1 MAALIRITPKIG
13 KLKILAVK
21 APDPETEDL
30 FLISLNHAIERL
42 RELVAKLFQNQDAEL
57 ALANLNLDTGAAISP
72 GTSKTVDAA
81 YAELLSRLV
90 RGPVTP
96 PEAVRRTSFSITRI
110 PTTHQHKDT
119 PKNGARYSAIWLR
132 SGAQAPDV

>member
-57 ALANLNLDTGAAISP
+57 ALANLNLDTGAAVSP

-96 PEAVRRTSFSITRI
+96 PEAVRRNILSYYENPDSPISTK
-110 PTTHQHKDT
+110 TH
-119 PKNGARYSAIWLR
+119 PKEWRKVLSDLVTLGR
-132 SGAQAPDV
+132 SGA